1 MKIVR
6 TPHKQS
12 GLALMT
18 VLLVFSIVSVLAT
31 AMLRTQSTD
40 IQRSANMFAL
50 QQARSYA
57 LGAEEAVKAGLH
69 LDWKRNKA
77 VDHLEE
83 EWAQERTFPLDPG
96 RISLW
101 LADLQGRF
109 NLNWLSPNAANP
121 QEDQKRFARLLNV
134 LGLDVSLAQAWSKWL
149 DKRSNSDNLYMSKEN
164 VSYRPA
170 YGPCLH
176 VSELRLLDGMSRKAF
191 DKLEPYVSCLPSNT
205 PLNINTA
212 SAVVVASLA
221 QELTLSDAEQVVNAR
236 GKKGFSTI
244 DEFWSLSQISPFTKP
259 VSGDKKP
266 STKRV
271 PWDKSHFSL
280 YTEYFEMFG
289 RILLAERTATS
300 QAMIYRSHNDGKLI
314 TLTRDYSRR
323 DRISEP

>member
-1 MKIVR
+1 MNNIR
-6 TPHKQS
+6 APYKQS

-18 VLLVFSIVSVLAT
+18 VLLVFAIVSVLAT

-77 VDHLEE
+77 IDHLEE

-96 RISLW
+96 RISVW

-109 NLNWLSPNAANP
+109 NLNWLAPNAAKP
-121 QEDQKRFARLLNV
+121 KEDQKRFSRLLNV
-134 LGLDVSLAQAWSKWL
+134 LGLDVSLAQKWSQWL
-149 DKRSNSDNLYMSKEN
+149 DKRSNSDNLYMSKET

-176 VSELRLLDGMSRKAF
+176 VSELRLLDGMTREAF
-191 DKLEPYVSCLPSNT
+191 DKLEPYVSCLPSNA
-205 PLNINTA
+205 PLNINTS
-212 SAVVVASLA
+212 SATVIASLA
-221 QELTLSDAEQVVNAR
+221 KGLTLSDAKQVTSAR
-236 GKKGFSTI
+236 GKKGFANI
-244 DEFWSLSQISPFTKP
+244 DEFWSLPQISPFTKP
-259 VSGDKKP
+259 VASDKKP

-323 DRISEP
+323 ERIREP